1 MKTKDTS
8 GAGHAAWVWTM
19 LLIGIVLLALGG
31 VLVNAKARMNA
42 RTAAERTLT
51 FVTSQIDRYE
61 VSRTNDR
68 TKSLIRLLD
77 KTTEL
82 AERIACD
89 GELTA
94 SVLDGY
100 AYNQRLTGIVV
111 LDETLGL
118 EEQTACDGD
127 SFAFVSSLV
136 EPGRIEDIVRYPLK
150 SYMTR
155 LEHGGATY
163 DYVAT
168 GRRDAAGV
176 IIAYALKD
184 DANAGE
190 ITLDTLF
197 TGYDI
202 RMDGVIVVTDGENV
216 IGTNNAALMNAP
228 VSAFEDEFSAHG
240 TKSGLT
246 RWTGGGKIFL
256 GEQIYRHGY
265 QISVL
270 FPVRSLCRS
279 GVVVLIAGAAVF
291 ALFCVLALLLRQRA
305 HHAGLL
311 QMEKQFD
318 TLNAIGELYTSCLL
332 LFPQT
337 GRAELVKAPEH
348 TMMQLNPEKGAQV
361 LLRQLCD
368 QHVAEPYREQFMAF
382 TDPATAAE
390 RLKGHRFLSFL
401 YNSVRGRWIL
411 VLLVPQHYDEN
422 GVLTGVLLIFRDVS
436 EEQAREA
443 DYQKRLEHALE
454 DAERANHAK
463 TDFLRRMSHDIR
475 TPINAIRG
483 MVAIS
488 RYDPEN
494 EEKQEECREKIML
507 ASGYLLELV
516 GDVLD
521 MSKLESGTVQLEH
534 RPFDL
539 DAVLSAVLDQCQAQ
553 AALSSVTIRR
563 EPLRCEHRWL
573 IGSPVHLQRV
583 LQNIALNAV
592 KYNRENGTVAFSCR
606 ETDSDGETAR
616 FEFICADTG
625 IGMSKEFQERAFEP
639 FAQEQSASARTNY
652 GGTGL
657 GLAIARE
664 LTERMGG
671 TLRFESE
678 PGKGTTFYITMPFAI
693 DSAPPAAQDAPGDEG
708 GGLGGMRILLAE
720 DNALNMEIAS
730 YMLRHEG
737 AAVTECWN
745 GREAAECFA
754 KSEPGS
760 VDVILMDVMMPD
772 MDGLEAARAIR
783 AMERPDAKTVPI
795 IAMSANAFEDDVA
808 RSLSAGMNAH
818 LAKPVDAAKLLA
830 AIRQCSRDRRCPDET
845 RDSSAGTDA
854 GRGGSHER

>member
-8 GAGHAAWVWTM
+8 GAVRAAWVWTVI
-19 LLIGIVLLALGG
+19 LIGIVLLTLGG
-31 VLVNAKARMNA
+31 VLVSAQASMNA
-42 RTAAERTLT
+42 RTTAERTLA
-51 FVTSQIDRYE
+51 FVTSQMDRYE

-77 KTTEL
+77 KTSEL
-82 AERIACD
+82 AERLSCG

-94 SVLDGY
+94 SALDGY

-118 EEQTACDGD
+118 EEQTTCDGD
-127 SFAFVSSLV
+127 SFAFASSLV
-136 EPGRIEDIVRYPLK
+136 EPSRIEDIVRYPVK

-155 LEHGGATY
+155 LEHDGDTY
-163 DYVAT
+163 DYAAT
-168 GRRDAAGV
+168 GRRDAPGV
-176 IIAYALKD
+176 IIAYVRKD
-184 DANAGE
+184 EVNVGE

-216 IGTNNAALMNAP
+216 IGTNNSALMNMPA
-228 VSAFEDEFSAHG
+228 SAFKDEFSGHS
-240 TKSGLT
+240 TRSGLT
-246 RWTGGGKIFL
+246 RWTGGGRTFL
-256 GEQIYRHGY
+256 GEQTYRHGC
-265 QISVL
+265 QISIL

-279 GVVVLIAGAAVF
+279 GVIVLIAGAAVY
-291 ALFCVLALLLRQRA
+291 ALFCVLLMLLRQRA

-318 TLNAIGELYTSCLL
+318 TLNAIGEIYSSCVL

-337 GRAELVKAPEH
+337 GRVELVKAPER
-348 TMMQLNPEKGAQV
+348 TMMQLDPEKGAQA

-390 RLKGHRFLSFL
+390 RLEGHRFLSFL
-401 YNSVRGRWIL
+401 YNSVRGQWLL
-411 VLLVPQHYDEN
+411 VLLIPQHYDEN
-422 GVLTGVLLIFRDVS
+422 GGLTGVLLIFRDVS

-454 DAERANHAK
+454 DAECANRAK

-475 TPINAIRG
+475 TPINVIRG
-483 MVAIS
+483 MVTIS

-494 EEKQEECREKIML
+494 EEKQEECREKIMV

-521 MSKLESGTVQLEH
+521 MSKLESGTMLLEH

-539 DAVLSAVLDQCQAQ
+539 DAVLSAVLELCKAQ
-553 AALSSVTIRR
+553 AALSSVTVRCDCI
-563 EPLRCEHRWL
+563 ECEHRWL
-573 IGSPVHLQRV
+573 IGSPVHLQRI
-583 LQNIALNAV
+583 LQNIVLNAI
-592 KYNRENGTVAFSCR
+592 KYNREDGTVTFSCR
-606 ETDSDGETAR
+606 ETDSDGETAQ

-657 GLAIARE
+657 GLAIAHE
-664 LTERMGG
+664 LTEKMGG
-671 TLRFESE
+671 TLCFESE
-678 PGKGTTFYITMPFAI
+678 LGKGTTFYLTLPFAI
-693 DSAPPAAQDAPGDEG
+693 DSAPRAAQDAPEDAAD
-708 GGLGGMRILLAE
+708 GLGGMRILLAE
-720 DNALNMEIAS
+720 DNALNMEVAS
-730 YMLRHEG
+730 FMLRHEG

-745 GREAAECFA
+745 GREAVACFA

-783 AMERPDAKTVPI
+783 AMERPDARTVPI

-830 AIRQCSRDRRCPDET
+830 AIRQCSRDRRRPDET
-845 RDSSAGTDA
+845 RDSSAGTCA